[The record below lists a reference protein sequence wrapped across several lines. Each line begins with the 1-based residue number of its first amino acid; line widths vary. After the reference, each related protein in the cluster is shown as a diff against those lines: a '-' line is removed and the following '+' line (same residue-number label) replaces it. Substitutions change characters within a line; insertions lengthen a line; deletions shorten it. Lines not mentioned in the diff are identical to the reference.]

1 VRGLWYFFGIVI
13 AAGIFTGVAGLG
25 LGHAAGLL
33 WELIHRHRRR
43 ARLHGRVAEEGLSA
57 NVVRQTSSASG
68 LDPAASPLRLVTVDP
83 PAFPVVTG
91 RRLGAVAFDIASIEL
106 DFSGVRVRIN
116 GNPAVVCGMQRYRYP
131 DPGSRDALCSLI
143 GARVERVGMVTVDRV
158 DVSFDSGCDLVI
170 VRSSIAVA

>member
-13 AAGIFTGVAGLG
+13 AAGIFTGVIGLG
-25 LGHAAGLL
+25 VGHAVGLF
-33 WELIHRHRRR
+33 WELIHRQRRR
-43 ARLHGRVAEEGLSA
+43 ERLRGKVIDEAESA
-57 NVVRQTSSASG
+57 KGDRAHASG
-68 LDPAASPLRLVTVDP
+68 LDPVVSPLRLVTVDP

-91 RRLGAVAFDIASIEL
+91 RRLGAVAFHMASIEL

-116 GNPAVVCGMQRYRYP
+116 GNPAVVCGVQRYRYP

-143 GARVERVGMVTVDRV
+143 GARVERVGMVTPERI
-158 DVSFDSGCDLVI
+158 DVSFDSGCDLVV